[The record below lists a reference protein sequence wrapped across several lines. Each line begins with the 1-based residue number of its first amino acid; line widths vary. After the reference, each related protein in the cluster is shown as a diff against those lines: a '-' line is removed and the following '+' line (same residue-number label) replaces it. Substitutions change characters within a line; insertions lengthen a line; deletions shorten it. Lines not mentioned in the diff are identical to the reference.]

1 MIKLLKLD
9 TTLESTDYLEKRIN
23 DFIANIEKDYNI
35 FNKEIK
41 IEQGFIYVIINH
53 SLNKM
58 VY

>member
-9 TTLESTDYLEKRIN
+9 TTLESTDYLEKKIN

-35 FNKEIK
+35 LNKEIK
-41 IEQGFIYVIINH
+41 IEQGFIYVIVNH

>member
-9 TTLESTDYLEKRIN
+9 TTLESTDYLEKKIN

-35 FNKEIK
+35 LNKEIT
-41 IEQGFIYVIINH
+41 IEQGFIYVIVNH

>member
-9 TTLESTDYLEKRIN
+9 TTLESTDYLEKKIN

-35 FNKEIK
+35 LNKEIK
-41 IEQGFIYVIINH
+41 IEQGFIYVIVNH

-58 VY
+58 V